1 MNLQNIGVIGAGT
14 MGNGIAQVCALAGFN
29 VTLLDISESALQ
41 KAVATVGKNLDRQI
55 AKENLTPEQKLA
67 ALDKIRTSTDY
78 SSLRDVQLVIEA
90 ATENLELKLRVL
102 QQIAAQVGA
111 ECVIASN
118 TSSLSITQL
127 AASVSQPERFIGL
140 HFFNPVP
147 VMGLIEVIRGLQT
160 SDATHALALDMA
172 TTLGKTAITAGNRPG
187 FVVNRILVPM
197 INEAIL
203 VFQEGLASA
212 EDIDAGMRL
221 GCNQPIGPLAL
232 ADLIGLDT
240 LLAIMK
246 RSTKA
251 STTANTARR
260 HCSRKWSP
268 PVTWDAKRG
277 AASMPM
283 PERCSRFAEYRD
295 KVLELFASKGF
306 GQVGMRELATCLGLS
321 PGSLYHHYPSK
332 QHLLL
337 DLIEEFY
344 EELLATLGRI
354 EQKAPAKRDR
364 LNSLIRAHLNLH
376 REMPWHF
383 RLVERDSGCLNEEQQ
398 ARVRSCASNT
408 SAAVAGDARRPL
420 ALQRIRTSW
429 QPDTRL
435 PHCSTAHPVG

>member
-41 KAVATVGKNLDRQI
+41 KAIATVGKNLDRQV
-55 AKENLTPEQKLA
+55 AKETLTQEQKLA

-78 SSLRDVQLVIEA
+78 SSLQNVQLVIEA
-90 ATENLELKLRVL
+90 ATENLDLKLRVL
-102 QQIAAQVGA
+102 QQIAAQVSA

-127 AASVSQPERFIGL
+127 AANVSQPERFIGL

-240 LLAIMK
+240 VLAILEAFYDGFNDSKYRPAPLLKEM
-246 RSTKA
+246 
-251 STTANTARR
+251 
-260 HCSRKWSP
+260 
-268 PVTWDAKRG
+268 V
-277 AASMPM
+277 AAG
-283 PERCSRFAEYRD
+283 Y
-295 KVLELFASKGF
+295 
-306 GQVGMRELATCLGLS
+306 
-321 PGSLYHHYPSK
+321 
-332 QHLLL
+332 
-337 DLIEEFY
+337 
-344 EELLATLGRI
+344 LGR
-354 EQKAPAKRDR
+354 KTGRGFHAYA
-364 LNSLIRAHLNLH
+364 
-376 REMPWHF
+376 
-383 RLVERDSGCLNEEQQ
+383 
-398 ARVRSCASNT
+398 
-408 SAAVAGDARRPL
+408 
-420 ALQRIRTSW
+420 
-429 QPDTRL
+429 
-435 PHCSTAHPVG
+435 

>member
-14 MGNGIAQVCALAGFN
+14 MGNGIAQVCAMAGFN

-55 AKENLTPEQKLA
+55 AKETLTPEQKQA

-78 SSLRDVQLVIEA
+78 SSLQNAQLVIEA
-90 ATENLELKLRVL
+90 ATENLDLKLRVL
-102 QQIAAQVGA
+102 QQIAAKVSS

-160 SDATHALALDMA
+160 SDATHQLALDMA
-172 TTLGKTAITAGNRPG
+172 TTLGKTAITSGNRPG

-240 LLAIMK
+240 LLSILEAFYDGFNDSKYRPAPLLKEM
-246 RSTKA
+246 
-251 STTANTARR
+251 
-260 HCSRKWSP
+260 
-268 PVTWDAKRG
+268 V
-277 AASMPM
+277 AAG
-283 PERCSRFAEYRD
+283 Y
-295 KVLELFASKGF
+295 
-306 GQVGMRELATCLGLS
+306 
-321 PGSLYHHYPSK
+321 
-332 QHLLL
+332 
-337 DLIEEFY
+337 
-344 EELLATLGRI
+344 LGR
-354 EQKAPAKRDR
+354 KTGRGFHAYA
-364 LNSLIRAHLNLH
+364 
-376 REMPWHF
+376 
-383 RLVERDSGCLNEEQQ
+383 
-398 ARVRSCASNT
+398 
-408 SAAVAGDARRPL
+408 
-420 ALQRIRTSW
+420 
-429 QPDTRL
+429 
-435 PHCSTAHPVG
+435 

>member
-1 MNLQNIGVIGAGT
+1 MKLQNIGVIGAGT

-55 AKENLTPEQKLA
+55 AKDTLTPAQKNA
-67 ALDKIRTSTDY
+67 ALDKIQTSTDY
-78 SSLRDVQLVIEA
+78 SSLHNAQLVIEA

-102 QQIAAQVGA
+102 QQIAAQVSA
-111 ECVIASN
+111 DCVIASN

-240 LLAIMK
+240 LLAIMQAFYDGFNDSK
-246 RSTKA
+246 YRPAPLLKEM
-251 STTANTARR
+251 
-260 HCSRKWSP
+260 
-268 PVTWDAKRG
+268 V
-277 AASMPM
+277 AAG
-283 PERCSRFAEYRD
+283 Y
-295 KVLELFASKGF
+295 
-306 GQVGMRELATCLGLS
+306 
-321 PGSLYHHYPSK
+321 
-332 QHLLL
+332 
-337 DLIEEFY
+337 
-344 EELLATLGRI
+344 LGR
-354 EQKAPAKRDR
+354 K
-364 LNSLIRAHLNLH
+364 
-376 REMPWHF
+376 
-383 RLVERDSGCLNEEQQ
+383 SGRGFH
-398 ARVRSCASNT
+398 AYA
-408 SAAVAGDARRPL
+408 
-420 ALQRIRTSW
+420 
-429 QPDTRL
+429 
-435 PHCSTAHPVG
+435 